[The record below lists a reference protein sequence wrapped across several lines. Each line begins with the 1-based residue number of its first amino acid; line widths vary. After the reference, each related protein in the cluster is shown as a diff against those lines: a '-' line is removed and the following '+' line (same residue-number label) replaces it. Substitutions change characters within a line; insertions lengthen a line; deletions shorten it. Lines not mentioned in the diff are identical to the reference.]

1 MDACNACAVA
11 HGMQRRD
18 VAEADNPLWI
28 DFKLVG
34 RYEIGEVDGSVTTST
49 TKDCF
54 YLGVKNCLSEVVE
67 AFFDRSAVISHAIAT
82 MLTWHWRKPPLFKHI
97 ASPVDKFGLD
107 GAGWRY
113 NRYLVARL

>member
-54 YLGVKNCLSEVVE
+54 YLGVKNCLSEVVGVLRP
-67 AFFDRSAVISHAIAT
+67 FRCNI
-82 MLTWHWRKPPLFKHI
+82 P
-97 ASPVDKFGLD
+97 
-107 GAGWRY
+107 RY
-113 NRYLVARL
+113 CDNAHLALA